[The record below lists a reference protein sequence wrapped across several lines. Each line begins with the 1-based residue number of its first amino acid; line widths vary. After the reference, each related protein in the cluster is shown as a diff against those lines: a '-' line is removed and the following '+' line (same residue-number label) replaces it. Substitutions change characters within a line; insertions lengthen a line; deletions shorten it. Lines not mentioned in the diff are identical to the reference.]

1 MKANVYDLDGKVVKE
16 IELPSEIFNEEYRPD
31 LIKKAV
37 ISQQS
42 NSYQKKGIS
51 PYSNRNN
58 TAEYIGIRKANH
70 ANISIN
76 TGHARLPRLRNRRV
90 LMAGRVM
97 GVSQAVGGPRAHPPK
112 VTKILVKKINT
123 KERTKAIL
131 SAISATTDPKLVSTR
146 GHILDTKITLP
157 VIFDNKIEA
166 LNKTKDVLTT
176 LERMGLDKDILKAK
190 DKKSVRA
197 GKGKY
202 RGRRYKKRKSL
213 LIVLADSKN
222 NKAFTNLE
230 GVNVISARKLSI
242 KDLAPGTH
250 AGRLTVFSEGA
261 ISELKKRFE

>member
-16 IELPSEIFNEEYRPD
+16 IELPVEVFNEEYRPD

-42 NSYQKKGIS
+42 NSYQKKGNS
-51 PYSNRNN
+51 PYSNRDN
-58 TAEYIGIRKANH
+58 TAIYIGVRKANH
-70 ANISIN
+70 ANITIN
-76 TGHARLPRLRNRRV
+76 SGHARLPRLKNRRV

-112 VTKILVKKINT
+112 TIKNLIKKINS

-131 SAISATTDPKLVSTR
+131 SAISATTNPQLVSGR
-146 GHILDTKITLP
+146 GHIINDNITLP
-157 VIFDNKIEA
+157 VIFDNSLEA
-166 LNKTKDVLTT
+166 MTKTKEVLTT
-176 LERMGLDKDILKAK
+176 LEKIGLDKDILKAK
-190 DKKSVRA
+190 EKKSVRA

-213 LIVLADSKN
+213 LVILSDGKN
-222 NKAFTNLE
+222 KKAFTNLE
-230 GVNVISARKLSI
+230 GVDVISAKKLSI

-250 AGRLTVFSEGA
+250 AGRLTIFSEGA

>member
-1 MKANVYDLDGKVVKE
+1 
-16 IELPSEIFNEEYRPD
+16 
-31 LIKKAV
+31 
-37 ISQQS
+37 
-42 NSYQKKGIS
+42 
-51 PYSNRNN
+51 
-58 TAEYIGIRKANH
+58 
-70 ANISIN
+70 
-76 TGHARLPRLRNRRV
+76 
-90 LMAGRVM
+90 MAGRVM

-112 VTKILVKKINT
+112 VTKILVKKLNT

-176 LERMGLDKDILKAK
+176 LEKMGLDKDILKAK

-242 KDLAPGTH
+242 KDLAPGNTL
-250 AGRLTVFSEGA
+250 RKINS
-261 ISELKKRFE
+261 I